1 MEDGHPKRNLM
12 NILKHN
18 KKPWGCRFKM
28 PNTLLEDI
36 KTLDYTHEEA
46 LKILKDKKEADK
58 KSIED
63 KKKLDEQAE
72 KDKLIQK
79 EKDKNK
85 DKDKDKDVDKVLD
98 IDIAKLSA
106 DITKAVSSTVSASV
120 SEEIKKQIGLL
131 RGSAPTGDKGD
142 APIDNDFFVKK
153 NLFEVIV

>member
-1 MEDGHPKRNLM
+1 
-12 NILKHN
+12 
-18 KKPWGCRFKM
+18 M

-36 KTLDYTHEEA
+36 KTLDYSHEEV

-58 KSIED
+58 KAIED
-63 KKKLDEQAE
+63 KKKLDEQTE

-85 DKDKDKDVDKVLD
+85 DKDKVDEKDKSLD

-106 DITKAVSSTVSASV
+106 DITEAVSSTVSASV

-131 RGSAPTGDKGD
+131 RGSAPTGTKGD
-142 APIDNDFFVKK
+142 GPIENDFFVKK
-153 NLFEVIV
+153 NLYEVIV

>member
-1 MEDGHPKRNLM
+1 
-12 NILKHN
+12 
-18 KKPWGCRFKM
+18 M
-28 PNTLLEDI
+28 PNTLLADI
-36 KTLDYTHEEA
+36 KELGLEHDKVLE
-46 LKILKDKKEADK
+46 ILKAHKEADQK
-58 KSIED
+58 IIEE

-79 EKDKNK
+79 QKDKNK
-85 DKDKDKDVDKVLD
+85 DKDTDGDKDKVLD

-131 RGSAPTGDKGD
+131 RGSAPTGEKGD

-153 NLFEVIV
+153 NLYEVIV